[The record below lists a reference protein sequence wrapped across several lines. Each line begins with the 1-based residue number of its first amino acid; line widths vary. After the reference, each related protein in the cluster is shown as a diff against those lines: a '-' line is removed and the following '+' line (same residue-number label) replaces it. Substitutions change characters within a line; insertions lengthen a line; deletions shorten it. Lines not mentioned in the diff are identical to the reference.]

1 MLCET
6 LVEQLTPV
14 TQATRDQM
22 RASAA
27 NNTGSDPCDLHQNWM
42 ADTPCMHQLEQ
53 GAATGTDDLLNSH
66 VRVAAWNMERCLDPS
81 GSARLLQSHRPD
93 VILLSEMDAGM
104 ARSGQRHT
112 TQALAQQLGM
122 HYLYGV
128 EFVELELG
136 CDTERQLA
144 SDDFNALGWHGN
156 AILSRV
162 PFTRAAM
169 LRLDDHG
176 HWFAG
181 KSVGGVFGQPRV
193 GGRMA
198 ILAEIATESGP
209 VTFVSTHLESDAGA
223 DSAGVRNSQLL
234 SLIDIAEHFA
244 DCNTRGNLSPII
256 IGGDLNTG
264 NNLPDGL
271 DWQAETLF
279 ASAEAR
285 GYHWQANPPGMT
297 TRPSRITLE
306 NAAPK
311 KLDWFC
317 ARDVQADNGQI
328 IAALDSSGIP
338 LSDHELIVADWQL

>member
-1 MLCET
+1 MLCEN

-14 TQATRDQM
+14 TQTTRDQM
-22 RASAA
+22 RASAV
-27 NNTGSDPCDLHQNWM
+27 NNTDADHSVIHQGWM
-42 ADTPCMHQLEQ
+42 ADTPCMQQLEQ
-53 GAATGTDDLLNSH
+53 GTAAGTDTLLDSRF
-66 VRVAAWNMERCLDPS
+66 RVAAWNMERCLDPQ
-81 GSARLLQSHRPD
+81 GSARLLQAHRPD

-104 ARSGQRHT
+104 ARSGQQHT

-128 EFVELELG
+128 EFVELDLG
-136 CDTERQLA
+136 CETERQLA
-144 SDDFNALGWHGN
+144 SDDFNTLGWHGN

-162 PFTRAAM
+162 PFSRAAM

-198 ILAEIATESGP
+198 ILAEIATDSGP
-209 VTFVSTHLESDAGA
+209 VTFVSTHLESDAGDQSMA
-223 DSAGVRNSQLL
+223 CREAQLL

-244 DCNTRGNLSPII
+244 AQSNAQDMRPII

-264 NNLPDGL
+264 NNLPGGL
-271 DWQAETLF
+271 DWRAETLF

-285 GYHWQANPPGMT
+285 GYHWQANPPGIT

-317 ARDVQADNGQI
+317 ARDIQADNGQI
-328 IAALDSSGIP
+328 IAALDSNAVP
-338 LSDHELIVADWQL
+338 LSDHELIMADWQL